1 MESMRA
7 WRFEPVCIIIC
18 FVLLLLFVHL
28 EVKVPEPETRTAMR
42 FGVVVDMGEEENL
55 EFIVRDRGC
64 ITLSNLSYSFYGGNC
79 GRTDAVFLYR
89 PPSCR
94 ARVLPRR
101 TVHRCVRDWDV

>member
-42 FGVVVDMGEEENL
+42 FGVVVDMGEEN
-55 EFIVRDRGC
+55 
-64 ITLSNLSYSFYGGNC
+64 
-79 GRTDAVFLYR
+79 
-89 PPSCR
+89 
-94 ARVLPRR
+94 
-101 TVHRCVRDWDV
+101 